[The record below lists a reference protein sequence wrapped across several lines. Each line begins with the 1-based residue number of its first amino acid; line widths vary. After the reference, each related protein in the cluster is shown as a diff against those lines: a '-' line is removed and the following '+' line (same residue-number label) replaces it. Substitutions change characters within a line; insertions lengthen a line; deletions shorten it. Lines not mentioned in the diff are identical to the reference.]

1 MRWLLD
7 AVYLVALLLLSPWLA
22 WRAWRT
28 KRYRQGLRDKLCGFR
43 GDAPAGAV
51 WFHAVSL
58 GEMKVLGQ
66 LVPAFRQRHP
76 DRPVVVSSTTD
87 TGLEEARKLFGDLA
101 VFPYPFDFSWAV
113 EGTLR
118 TLRPALIVLCESEL
132 WPNFLATAKRLG
144 VPVALVNGRMSPRS
158 LARYSK
164 LAPLV
169 RGLFAR
175 LDVVGVQGDEYA
187 AAMLSLGATPGR
199 VRVTGNIKYDG
210 ALTDRDNPRSEE
222 LRRLFEVREGEL
234 IWVAGSLQP
243 AEEEVA
249 LAVWE
254 KVKAKLPSLRMFVVP
269 RQRERFDEVAKRMEA
284 KKIAFVRRSQMTHP
298 GRADVVLLDTIGEL
312 GALWALADVSFV
324 GGSLDGQRGGQS
336 MIEPAAF
343 GTAVTFGPHVWNFR
357 ETARRLVECGGACQV
372 KDAAEL
378 EATTLRLLDDKAERR
393 AMGEQARRFV
403 LAQQGATRR
412 TLELLDGVLAPTA
425 ADRAA

>member
-7 AVYLVALLLLSPWLA
+7 AVYLVALVVMSPWLA

-43 GDAPAGAV
+43 GEAPPGAV

-76 DRPVVVSSTTD
+76 GRPVVVSSTTD
-87 TGLEEARKLFGDLA
+87 TGLEEARKLFGDLV
-101 VFPYPFDFSWAV
+101 VFPFPFDFSWAV
-113 EGTLR
+113 ER
-118 TLRPALIVLCESEL
+118 TLCKLEPALVVLCESEL
-132 WPNFLATAKRLG
+132 WPNFVATAKHLG
-144 VPVALVNGRMSPRS
+144 VPVAVVNGRMSPRS
-158 LARYSK
+158 LGRYSK
-164 LAPLV
+164 LTPLV

-175 LDVVGVQGDEYA
+175 LDVVGVQSEEYA
-187 AAMLSLGATPGR
+187 AAMLALGATPGC

-210 ALTDRDNPRSEE
+210 ALTDPHNPRSQE
-222 LRRLFEVREGEL
+222 LRRLFDVRDGDVV
-234 IWVAGSLQP
+234 WVAGSLQP
-243 AEEEVA
+243 AEEEVS
-249 LAVWE
+249 LGVWE
-254 KVKAKLPSLRMFVVP
+254 KAKAKYPSLRTFVVP
-269 RQRERFDEVAKRMEA
+269 RQRERFDEVARRMEA
-284 KKIAFVRRSQMTHP
+284 KRIAFVRRSQMTHP
-298 GRADVVLLDTIGEL
+298 ARADVVLLDTIGEL
-312 GALWALADVSFV
+312 GALWALADVAFV

-343 GTAVTFGPHVWNFR
+343 GAAVTFGPHVWNFR
-357 ETARRLVECGGACQV
+357 ETARRLVECGGAFQV
-372 KDAAEL
+372 NDAAEL
-378 EATTLRLLDDKAERR
+378 EATTLRLLGDKAERR

-412 TLELLDGVLAPTA
+412 TLDLLDQALTPPA